1 VKRPRFQPKEENA
14 MLQQTRPDI
23 IELQERSLR
32 SHVEVRR
39 VEATDAPRSSGTNT
53 TQPHPVTAA
62 SRGLAQTFGL
72 DIRAAALVVIV
83 DLMVLGGSIASFGL
97 LVWLE
102 LVAAVVLGFIVYRI
116 QRHWYGDDHDS
127 ALTKSLIVG
136 LVTVIPA
143 PLTPVIAVP
152 CGLLGLIQM
161 ARGGTRR

>member
-1 VKRPRFQPKEENA
+1 
-14 MLQQTRPDI
+14 MSQQTRPEI
-23 IELQERSLR
+23 VELQERSLR

-39 VEATDAPRSSGTNT
+39 AEPTDAPRSSDAS
-53 TQPHPVTAA
+53 TQPHHGTAA
-62 SRGLAQTFGL
+62 TRGLAQTFGL

-83 DLMVLGGSIASFGL
+83 DLMVFGGSIVSFGL

-152 CGLLGLIQM
+152 CGLLGLVQM
-161 ARGGTRR
+161 ARGVTRR